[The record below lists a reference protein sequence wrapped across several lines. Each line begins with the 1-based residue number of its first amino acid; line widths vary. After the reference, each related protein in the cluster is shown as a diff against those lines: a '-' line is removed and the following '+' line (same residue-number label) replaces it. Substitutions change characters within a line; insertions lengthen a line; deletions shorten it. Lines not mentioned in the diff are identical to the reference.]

1 MNVQGQTGEMVQPTE
16 GPGVDYAPSAGG
28 PGNSLLGM
36 PDTLPHELANHELFQ
51 RLLAENQDLRDALQQ
66 SNTMLRKRHTEM
78 LALQDAQRN
87 EHQFIASRFSE
98 ARDLVQNL
106 TKERNALQAQLELA
120 KKQLHQVIAKEEHAP
135 GRTEEERRQLAEVSD
150 TRHPP
155 NTNEEDNTSP
165 GSSLSSCET
174 LTHSMCETIRKSAP
188 DLVGPTRSEQEKL
201 HLLMESNLKIR
212 QEKEHLTGTHSTKE
226 IRMRIETGDREARTE
241 VDSLQ
246 GAGERNIRL
255 EQEFQRKLQEAED
268 QKALLQQ
275 QIVNLQGEISELRLQ
290 MAEKTTESQ
299 RQLQLLAEEKVSV
312 KAQVT
317 SLLGELKESQLSLET
332 STQEKRK
339 LEESIRS
346 TRDQQKEW
354 EAQVKQHVI
363 QLDQRR
369 LQVQNLE
376 AALKIERQN
385 ACEEMRKLAQL
396 QAAYHQLF
404 QEYDAHIKKS
414 LQLEKCLQECEV
426 QVADLTQQLQEAE
439 EALVAKQE
447 LIDKLKQ
454 GSEEVHAKLDRIP
467 VLEAQVSIYHEDFQQ
482 ERAARGKLHEEKEK
496 LQEEKEKLLKQL
508 EDLQRERTR
517 FQDMLNRHV
526 DNQLASQPGHYPNPG
541 PPAFVAEPHEFCCP
555 KCQYIAPDMDTL
567 QIHVMD
573 CIQ

>member
-1 MNVQGQTGEMVQPTE
+1 MNIQGQTGEMVQPTE
-16 GPGVDYAPSAGG
+16 GPGVDYAPSGGG

-36 PDTLPHELANHELFQ
+36 PDALPHELANHELFQ

-106 TKERNALQAQLELA
+106 TKERNSLQAQLELA

-135 GRTEEERRQLAEVSD
+135 GRTEVERRQLAEVSD
-150 TRHPP
+150 TRHPA
-155 NTNEEDNTSP
+155 NKNEE
-165 GSSLSSCET
+165 
-174 LTHSMCETIRKSAP
+174 
-188 DLVGPTRSEQEKL
+188 EKL
-201 HLLMESNLKIR
+201 HLLMESNLKLR
-212 QEKEHLTGTHSTKE
+212 QEKEYLTGTHSTKE
-226 IRMRIETGDREARTE
+226 IRMRIETGDRDARTE

-268 QKALLQQ
+268 QEALLQQ
-275 QIVNLQGEISELRLQ
+275 QIVNLQGEMSELRLQ

-454 GSEEVHAKLDRIP
+454 GSEEVQAKLDRIP

>member
-155 NTNEEDNTSP
+155 NTNEE
-165 GSSLSSCET
+165 
-174 LTHSMCETIRKSAP
+174 
-188 DLVGPTRSEQEKL
+188 
-201 HLLMESNLKIR
+201 
-212 QEKEHLTGTHSTKE
+212 
-226 IRMRIETGDREARTE
+226 IETGDREARTE

>member
-1 MNVQGQTGEMVQPTE
+1 MNIQGQTGEMVQPTE
-16 GPGVDYAPSAGG
+16 GPGVDYAPSGGG

-36 PDTLPHELANHELFQ
+36 PDALPHELANHELFQ

-106 TKERNALQAQLELA
+106 TKERNSLQAQLELA

-135 GRTEEERRQLAEVSD
+135 GRTEVERRQLAEVSD
-150 TRHPP
+150 TRHPA
-155 NTNEEDNTSP
+155 NKNEE
-165 GSSLSSCET
+165 
-174 LTHSMCETIRKSAP
+174 
-188 DLVGPTRSEQEKL
+188 
-201 HLLMESNLKIR
+201 
-212 QEKEHLTGTHSTKE
+212 
-226 IRMRIETGDREARTE
+226 IETGDRDARTE

-268 QKALLQQ
+268 QEALLQQ
-275 QIVNLQGEISELRLQ
+275 QIVNLQGEMSELRLQ

-414 LQLEKCLQECEV
+414 LQLEKCLQVGRKASTWQRCV
-426 QVADLTQQLQEAE
+426 YYVPR
-439 EALVAKQE
+439 VKYR
-447 LIDKLKQ
+447 
-454 GSEEVHAKLDRIP
+454 GS
-467 VLEAQVSIYHEDFQQ
+467 
-482 ERAARGKLHEEKEK
+482 
-496 LQEEKEKLLKQL
+496 
-508 EDLQRERTR
+508 T
-517 FQDMLNRHV
+517 
-526 DNQLASQPGHYPNPG
+526 GHYS
-541 PPAFVAEPHEFCCP
+541 VYRAERRN
-555 KCQYIAPDMDTL
+555 ILTVSAPEKYRVQD
-567 QIHVMD
+567 
-573 CIQ
+573 

>member
-1 MNVQGQTGEMVQPTE
+1 MNIQGQTGEMVQPTE
-16 GPGVDYAPSAGG
+16 GPGVDYAPSGGG

-36 PDTLPHELANHELFQ
+36 PDALPHELANHELFQ

-106 TKERNALQAQLELA
+106 TKERNSLQAQLELA

-135 GRTEEERRQLAEVSD
+135 GRTEVERRQLAEVSD
-150 TRHPP
+150 TRHPA
-155 NTNEEDNTSP
+155 NKNEEDNTSP

-188 DLVGPTRSEQEKL
+188 DLVGPTRSEQ
-201 HLLMESNLKIR
+201 
-212 QEKEHLTGTHSTKE
+212 
-226 IRMRIETGDREARTE
+226 IETGDRDARTE

-268 QKALLQQ
+268 QEALLQQ
-275 QIVNLQGEISELRLQ
+275 QIVNLQGEMSELRLQ

-454 GSEEVHAKLDRIP
+454 GSEEVQAKLDRIP